1 MISGGPHLELRELV
15 ERLPSGAVLK
25 TAERL
30 YLNERAA
37 ALTGYS
43 REELS
48 TLQDWMEKLHGAEA
62 DRARLLYFADRT
74 EGFPQVRIISI
85 RHKNGDE
92 RWIEH
97 ARYQQPAAE
106 IWLLRDM
113 TSLWRDQARLNAE
126 NKSLKTEIEE
136 NTEKLFQTVNQL
148 LAMNQ
153 ELNAERQR
161 LELLYQIACRQQ
173 ALLDR
178 LRRRSAHFDP
188 LLERL
193 AAAVR
198 QTADSFRHA
207 DPVAHL
213 QDVLRD
219 LSEPGEKKTGS

>member
-30 YLNERAA
+30 YLNDRAA
-37 ALTGYS
+37 VLTGYS
-43 REELS
+43 REELD
-48 TLQDWMEKLHGAEA
+48 TLQAWMEKLHGEKA
-62 DRARLLYFADRT
+62 DNARLLYQADRA

-97 ARYQQPAAE
+97 ARYQQLGAE

-126 NKSLKTEIEE
+126 NKSLKTEIEN
-136 NTEKLFQTVNQL
+136 NTEKLFETVNQL

-153 ELNAERQR
+153 QLNAERQR

-188 LLERL
+188 LLDRL

-198 QTADSFRHA
+198 QTADSFQ
-207 DPVAHL
+207 DTDSIVHL
-213 QDVLRD
+213 QHVLRELGEAD
-219 LSEPGEKKTGS
+219 EKKTGS